1 MLFLESSEGQL
12 NAPFC
17 LWFKGKAEKG
27 ESEREKTAFGNG
39 TESSCEWRPDS
50 SVCFVFNSSSRSSF
64 PAGGFT
70 INELTGKS
78 TKSTKST
85 CNFSTL
91 LVIHCSVNTN
101 GITNTTTQGR
111 TTCSLSSFFF
121 LETHMLCFRIFCD
134 KNAISQGFW
143 RKTAVFSLPATKILN
158 PPSSVRNLKILNSR

>member
-1 MLFLESSEGQL
+1 MLFLESREGQL

-27 ESEREKTAFGNG
+27 ESEREKTVFGNG

-64 PAGGFT
+64 PVGGFT
-70 INELTGKS
+70 INELTG
-78 TKSTKST
+78 KSTKST

-111 TTCSLSSFFF
+111 TTCSLSSLANF
-121 LETHMLCFRIFCD
+121 
-134 KNAISQGFW
+134 
-143 RKTAVFSLPATKILN
+143 
-158 PPSSVRNLKILNSR
+158 LKILSLKCVYCVFCDRNAVNSRFSYRLIHKQNSEAKH

>member
-1 MLFLESSEGQL
+1 MPEKLGFRNKINPKEMEKTLQACRKMLFLESSEGQL

-27 ESEREKTAFGNG
+27 ESEREKTVFGNG

-64 PAGGFT
+64 PVGGFT
-70 INELTGKS
+70 INELTG
-78 TKSTKST
+78 KSTKST

-101 GITNTTTQGR
+101 GITNTTTQGC
-111 TTCSLSSFFF
+111 TTCSLSS
-121 LETHMLCFRIFCD
+121 LAIF
-134 KNAISQGFW
+134 
-143 RKTAVFSLPATKILN
+143 
-158 PPSSVRNLKILNSR
+158 LKILSLKHVCCVFASFATKMP